1 MTLIVMVAA
10 SVLLGACVTP
20 LPQTPPA
27 GAAVSLSAPS
37 VQAGS
42 FWRHI
47 VTDGFT
53 RLPRGRVEH
62 RVLDVMSD
70 RMSVEAQGFD
80 GEKTESA

>member
-1 MTLIVMVAA
+1 
-10 SVLLGACVTP
+10 
-20 LPQTPPA
+20 
-27 GAAVSLSAPS
+27 

>member
-53 RLPRGRVEH
+53 RLPRGRVEQKV
-62 RVLDVMSD
+62 RRTACACTVRGGWPVNMS
-70 RMSVEAQGFD
+70 
-80 GEKTESA
+80 